1 VPRPG
6 VQGPTHTH
14 EYYAL
19 LRHVDD
25 LCRGTSYPVRASTPE
40 DEPLVQQLLAA
51 GTRDRANTGRPSVSE
66 YDVATEL
73 LAAEQAPDRD
83 WTPKLASSGPGGE
96 PGPAHRRR
104 ADHVL
109 VRADHAEAQ
118 EEGWD

>member
-1 VPRPG
+1 MPRPG

-25 LCRGTSYPVRASTPE
+25 LCRGTSYPVRASTHE

-83 WTPKLASSGPGGE
+83 WTPKLAVVRT
-96 PGPAHRRR
+96 RRR
-104 ADHVL
+104 TGPCSPPS
-109 VRADHAEAQ
+109 R
-118 EEGWD
+118 